1 MQKTLCISSAEI
13 SIRFGKMGQ
22 NEGYS
27 VKREIKDAVMEL
39 MAEKSYMDITVKDI
53 VTRAGVARASFYRNF
68 NSINEVIDA
77 ISDELSEE
85 LIEDISP
92 ILHHCD
98 ERKWREFLFNHFYRI
113 ARRQK
118 QMKKIRFENMSV
130 IFTRTEDSIQ
140 QSASLFCEDTI
151 QDKYL
156 TVGKMGLINSVT
168 KKWVDTGMK
177 ETPEEMIDFLMSF
190 ITKL

>member
-1 MQKTLCISSAEI
+1 MILYHEK
-13 SIRFGKMGQ
+13 

-27 VKREIKDAVMEL
+27 VKREIKDSVMQL
-39 MAEKSYMDITVKDI
+39 MAEKLYMDITVTDI

-68 NSINEVIDA
+68 NSINDVIDA
-77 ISDELSEE
+77 ISDEMYNE

-92 ILHHCD
+92 ILHHSD
-98 ERKWREFLFNHFYRI
+98 ERKWRECLFNHFYRI
-113 ARRQK
+113 ALRQK
-118 QMKKIRFENMSV
+118 QMKKIRFENISV
-130 IFTRTEDSIQ
+130 IFTRTEDSLR
-140 QSASLFCEDTI
+140 QSEALLPEDTI

-156 TVGKMGLINSVT
+156 AVGKMGLINSVT
-168 KKWVDTGMK
+168 KKWVDTGMQ